1 MTYKIAM
8 YTRISK
14 EDIEKSK
21 IESESIVNQKSIIEN
36 FIKNNKEFIESEIIS
51 YSDDGYVGSNFE
63 RPAIKQLIEDIKQ
76 GKINCIIVKDLS
88 RFGRNYIEVSNYL
101 DKIFPFF
108 NIRFIA
114 INDNYD
120 SKNNKN
126 CTTDLDIAFKNILYS
141 YYSKDLST
149 KIKTG
154 LRARAKQGYYTPAFA
169 PFGYKKNEKTKKLE
183 IDEETAPIVK
193 MIFDLA
199 LEKNSL
205 VNICKILNSM
215 KIPTRS
221 YFKIKNGIR
230 KEYNN
235 KLDNK
240 IWKYEDIRIILN
252 NEVYTGCTI
261 TSKIKRVKCGSSK
274 IMKSDD
280 TLKIEDTHQPIISK
294 EIFNKVKSKNIEQ
307 SENRKL
313 KSIFSYKLKCGNCGY
328 SLKYNYSYQNKQV
341 IDRKYF
347 CSGSRET
354 DNSSCENVK
363 ILESELKKIVFE
375 SLKEQILLH
384 FKEEKEEIIDKDN
397 LKQQILK
404 LEQKEKELIFS
415 RRLMYEDYINKKITK
430 ENYLKMKAEKEI
442 SINIL
447 KEEIQELNNKFLQNK
462 NMEKE
467 SSILKKYLKEESL
480 TKDMVD
486 VFLKS
491 IYIYDNNTIRIEWNF
506 KKD

>member
-14 EDIEKSK
+14 EDIEKAN

-36 FIKNNKEFIESEIIS
+36 FIKNNKELIESEIIS

-63 RPAIKQLIEDIKQ
+63 RPAIKQLIKDIKE

-126 CTTDLDIAFKNILYS
+126 CTTDLDISFKNILYG
-141 YYSKDLST
+141 YYSKDLSI
-149 KIKTG
+149 KVKTG
-154 LRARAKQGYYTPAFA
+154 LRAKAKQGYYISPFA

-193 MIFDLA
+193 MIFNLA

-215 KIPTRS
+215 KVPTRS
-221 YFKIKNGIR
+221 YFKAKNGIR

-261 TSKIKRVKCGSSK
+261 TSKTKRVKCGSSK
-274 IMKSDD
+274 IIKSDD
-280 TLKIEDTHQPIISK
+280 TLKIENTHEPIISK

-307 SENRKL
+307 SKNRKP
-313 KSIFSYKLKCGNCGY
+313 KSIFSYKLKCRNCGY
-328 SLKYNYSYQNKQV
+328 SLKYNYLYQNRQV
-341 IDRKYF
+341 VDRKYF
-347 CSGSRET
+347 CFCSREI
-354 DNSSCENVK
+354 DNSNCKNVN
-363 ILESELKKIVFE
+363 ILESELKNVVFE
-375 SLKEQILLH
+375 SLKKQILLH
-384 FKEEKEEIIDKDN
+384 LKEEKDEIAEKDK
-397 LKQQILK
+397 LKKQILK
-404 LEQKEKELIFS
+404 LEQKQKELNFS
-415 RRLMYEDYINKKITK
+415 RRLMYEDYINEKITK
-430 ENYLKMKAEKEI
+430 TAYLKIKEEKVTLINSLKKEI
-442 SINIL
+442 
-447 KEEIQELNNKFLQNK
+447 KEINNKSLQYEN
-462 NMEKE
+462 NQKE
-467 SSILKKYLKEESL
+467 IKLLKKYLKEETL
-480 TKDMVD
+480 TKNMVD
-486 VFLKS
+486 VFLKN
-491 IYIYDNNTIRIEWNF
+491 IYVYDNNTVKIEWNF
-506 KKD
+506 KN

>member
-1 MTYKIAM
+1 MKYKIAM

-14 EDIEKSK
+14 EDVEKNK

-36 FIKNNKEFIESEIIS
+36 FIKNNKELIESEIIS

-63 RPAIKQLIEDIKQ
+63 RPSIKQLLEDIKQ

-126 CTTDLDIAFKNILYS
+126 CTTDLDISFKNILYS

-149 KIKTG
+149 KVKTG
-154 LRARAKQGYYTPAFA
+154 LRAKAKKGQYISPFA
-169 PFGYKKNEKTKKLE
+169 PFGYKKNEITKKLE

-193 MIFDLA
+193 MIFELA

-215 KIPTRS
+215 KVPTRS
-221 YFKIKNGIR
+221 YFKVKNGIR

-235 KLDNK
+235 ILDNK

-261 TSKIKRVKCGSSK
+261 TFKTKRVKCGSSK

-280 TLKIEDTHQPIISK
+280 TLKIENTHEPIISK

-307 SENRKL
+307 SKDRKP
-313 KSIFSYKLKCGNCGY
+313 KSIFSYKLRCGNCGY
-328 SLKYNYSYQNKQV
+328 SLKYNYLYQNKQV
-341 IDRKYF
+341 VDRKYF
-347 CSGSRET
+347 CYGSRET
-354 DNSSCENVK
+354 DNYICKNVN
-363 ILESELKKIVFE
+363 ILESELENIVFE

-384 FKEEKEEIIDKDN
+384 LKDEKDEIAEKDK
-397 LKQQILK
+397 LKKQILK
-404 LEQKEKELIFS
+404 LEQKQKELIFS
-415 RRLMYEDYINKKITK
+415 
-430 ENYLKMKAEKEI
+430 
-442 SINIL
+442 
-447 KEEIQELNNKFLQNK
+447 
-462 NMEKE
+462 
-467 SSILKKYLKEESL
+467 
-480 TKDMVD
+480 
-486 VFLKS
+486 
-491 IYIYDNNTIRIEWNF
+491 
-506 KKD
+506 